1 MRLRTI
7 DIFGFKSFPHRTRVE
22 FGPGVSAV
30 VGPNGCGKSN
40 VADAFRWALGEQS
53 AKALRGDVME
63 DLIFNGTADTPPL
76 SMAEVSITFGDVSGY
91 LPVDGD
97 ELVVTRRM
105 YRSGESHYFVNRQP
119 VRLKD
124 VRDLFADTGLGKASY
139 AVVEQGMVESIVKA
153 KADERRAFFEEAAGI
168 RGYRVKRAEAMRKL
182 EDVEANMERVDDLYA
197 EYKRRARALKRQAGA
212 ARRYQ
217 GLVDRLRELDVAF
230 AKRDYVAKAEEKRTA
245 LVGRDECAAA
255 NREAKGRA
263 AAAAAEVSR
272 LDAQVAAGELEL
284 ERKEKDL
291 LERQRGLNEAEAAK
305 QLAEERRRG
314 VGQEVERLA
323 EERDQLVAKLRGA
336 GEEGEQLAA
345 ELERAQRQIAD
356 GEGRKARA
364 AQELATARSREAE
377 LSGVLEAARGE
388 QLARLHDRT
397 QLANLHATAAA
408 ARKSLSQELR
418 RLRAEAGRQA
428 SLFDENYASLNNISA
443 ELESLGREWAECR
456 DAGRE
461 LANSEERL
469 AGEHAAAEAAAAEL
483 GSEREKAQSR
493 LQSLEE
499 LARGFESFGGGVAAL
514 LEGGAPYGIAG
525 VLADVLAV
533 REGYEAAVERAL
545 GYAAAAVMAEDLATA
560 ATYGLRLKDSGAG
573 RAAFVVPGEGRAAAA
588 DLPVVEG
595 VKGWAS
601 DFVAAEGPY
610 AGAVQGLLAGVVVV
624 DDLAALEAVSEVSPG
639 TPAVTVAGDW
649 WDGRATLLAGA
660 PVEVGATILGRRA
673 EIERLAAAVADLD
686 SRLEAARREAARLG
700 AAREELVRR
709 KQENAARLARLD
721 AARGNVEGALAR
733 ARDEGRVLEENR
745 GVLVAEIGQ
754 VEARLAEAFGDEE
767 RLGGQLDATARA
779 CEEAGEAVEKTEGQ
793 LRAVRGGVAE
803 NEKEAAAA
811 REEVATLRE
820 KSRGLASERGRLEQL
835 KEEGG
840 ARLEALA
847 AASER
852 KAAEA
857 AELAAEVEE
866 CDAEIVERAAAFSNV
881 ERAVEEARLIRTE
894 LVGRRREAEEA
905 RATGEAAAVEVA
917 DAVKEREIEVA
928 SLVGELSAL
937 EEAVAA
943 KHTVRLSA
951 LAADEYELEGD
962 VSAAEVE
969 REELAKR
976 LGKMGEINFLA
987 AREYDELAATLAELE
1002 EQRADLAR
1010 ARADLDEGI
1019 ARIDAH
1025 SREKFVATFELVR
1038 EEFQRIF
1045 REAFGGGQADLKLQ
1059 AGADPL
1065 DAGIYV
1071 YAQPPGKKMEH
1082 LSLLSGGEKA
1092 LAAIALIFALF
1103 NARPAPFA
1111 ILDEVDAP
1119 LDENNIGRFLKI
1131 LARYRD
1137 AVQFMVITHARRTME
1152 ESDAIYGVTMERRG
1166 ISKVLSLKMQEV
1178 PLEFMEVA
1186 AATPP
1191 G

>member
-1 MRLRTI
+1 MRLRTL

-22 FGPGVSAV
+22 FGAGVSAV

-63 DLIFNGTADTPPL
+63 DLVFNGTADTPAL
-76 SMAEVSITFGDVSGY
+76 SMAEVSITFADVSGY
-91 LPVDGD
+91 VPTDGD

-105 YRSGESHYFVNRQP
+105 YRSGESHYFINRRP

-139 AVVEQGMVESIVKA
+139 AVVEQGMVEAIVKA

-168 RGYRVKRAEAMRKL
+168 RGYRAKRAEAMRKL

-230 AKRDYVAKAEEKRTA
+230 AKRGYVAKAEERRTA
-245 LVGRDECAAA
+245 LAGRDECAAA

-272 LDAQVAAGELEL
+272 LDAEVAAGELEL

-291 LERQRGLNEAEAAK
+291 LERQRGMNEAEAAK
-305 QLAEERRRG
+305 QLAEERRRA
-314 VGQEVERLA
+314 VDQDVARLG

-336 GEEGEQLAA
+336 GEEGERLAA
-345 ELERAQRQIAD
+345 ELERARRQIAD
-356 GEGRKARA
+356 GEERKARA
-364 AQELATARSREAE
+364 AAELAAARSREAE
-377 LSGVLEAARGE
+377 LSNAVEATRAE
-388 QLARLHDRT
+388 QLARLHDRA

-408 ARKSLSQELR
+408 TRKSLAQELR
-418 RLRAEAGRQA
+418 RLRDEAGRQA
-428 SLFDENYASLNNISA
+428 SLFDENYSSLNRISA

-456 DAGRE
+456 DGAEE
-461 LANSEERL
+461 LAASEERL
-469 AGEHAAAEAAAAEL
+469 AREYAAAEAAAAEL

-499 LARGFESFGGGVAAL
+499 LARGFESFGAGAAAL
-514 LEGGAPYGIAG
+514 LEQGAPSGVAG
-525 VLADVLAV
+525 VLADAVAV

-545 GYAAAAVMAEDLATA
+545 GCAAAALLAEDLATA
-560 ATYGLRLKDSGAG
+560 AAYGRRLKDSGAG

-601 DFVAAEGPY
+601 DFVAAQGPH
-610 AGAVQGLLAGVVVV
+610 ADAVKGLLAGVVVV
-624 DDLAALEAVSEVSPG
+624 GDLAALEAVSEVSPG
-639 TPAVTVAGDW
+639 TPAVTVDGDW

-660 PVEVGATILGRRA
+660 VEEVGATILGRRA
-673 EIERLAAAVADLD
+673 EIEKLGAAAADLD
-686 SRLEAARREAARLG
+686 SRLEAARREVARLR

-709 KQENAARLARLD
+709 KQENAARLARLE
-721 AARGNVEGALAR
+721 AARGSAEGGLAR
-733 ARDEGRVLEENR
+733 ARDEGRVLEKNR
-745 GVLVAEIGQ
+745 GVLAAEIGQ

-767 RLGGQLDATARA
+767 RLGGQLDATSRA
-779 CEEAGEAVEKTEGQ
+779 CEETGDAVAGIEEQ
-793 LRAVRGGVAE
+793 LRAVRGGVVE
-803 NEKEAAAA
+803 NEKVAASA
-811 REEVATLRE
+811 REEVAALRE
-820 KSRGLASERGRLEQL
+820 KSRGLAGERERLEQL

-847 AASER
+847 AASAR

-857 AELAAEVEE
+857 AELAGEVEE
-866 CDAEIVERAAAFSNV
+866 CGAEIAERAAAFHNA
-881 ERAVEEARLIRTE
+881 ERGVEEARLIRAE
-894 LVGRRREAEEA
+894 LIGRRREAEEA
-905 RATGEAAAVEVA
+905 RAAGEGAAAEVA
-917 DAVKEREIEVA
+917 DALKEREVEVA

-937 EEAVAA
+937 EEAAAA
-943 KHTVRLSA
+943 KHDVRLSA

-962 VSAAEVE
+962 VSAAEAE

-987 AREYDELAATLAELE
+987 AREYDELAATLTELE

-1010 ARADLDEGI
+1010 ARADLDESI

-1025 SREKFVATFELVR
+1025 SREKFAATFEVVR

-1045 REAFGGGQADLKLQ
+1045 REAFEGGQADLKLQ
-1059 AGADPL
+1059 PGVDPL
-1065 DAGIYV
+1065 DGGIYV

-1119 LDENNIGRFLKI
+1119 LDENNINRFLKI
-1131 LARYRD
+1131 LGQYRD
-1137 AVQFMVITHARRTME
+1137 SVQFMVVTHARRTME
-1152 ESDAIYGVTMERRG
+1152 ASDAIYGVTMERRG
-1166 ISKVLSLKMQEV
+1166 ISKILSLKLHEV
-1178 PLEFMEVA
+1178 PEEFMEVA

-1191 G
+1191 A

>member
-1 MRLRTI
+1 
-7 DIFGFKSFPHRTRVE
+7 
-22 FGPGVSAV
+22 
-30 VGPNGCGKSN
+30 
-40 VADAFRWALGEQS
+40 
-53 AKALRGDVME
+53 
-63 DLIFNGTADTPPL
+63 
-76 SMAEVSITFGDVSGY
+76 
-91 LPVDGD
+91 
-97 ELVVTRRM
+97 
-105 YRSGESHYFVNRQP
+105 
-119 VRLKD
+119 
-124 VRDLFADTGLGKASY
+124 
-139 AVVEQGMVESIVKA
+139 
-153 KADERRAFFEEAAGI
+153 
-168 RGYRVKRAEAMRKL
+168 
-182 EDVEANMERVDDLYA
+182 
-197 EYKRRARALKRQAGA
+197 
-212 ARRYQ
+212 
-217 GLVDRLRELDVAF
+217 
-230 AKRDYVAKAEEKRTA
+230 
-245 LVGRDECAAA
+245 
-255 NREAKGRA
+255 
-263 AAAAAEVSR
+263 
-272 LDAQVAAGELEL
+272 
-284 ERKEKDL
+284 
-291 LERQRGLNEAEAAK
+291 
-305 QLAEERRRG
+305 
-314 VGQEVERLA
+314 
-323 EERDQLVAKLRGA
+323 
-336 GEEGEQLAA
+336 
-345 ELERAQRQIAD
+345 
-356 GEGRKARA
+356 
-364 AQELATARSREAE
+364 
-377 LSGVLEAARGE
+377 
-388 QLARLHDRT
+388 
-397 QLANLHATAAA
+397 
-408 ARKSLSQELR
+408 
-418 RLRAEAGRQA
+418 
-428 SLFDENYASLNNISA
+428 
-443 ELESLGREWAECR
+443 
-456 DAGRE
+456 
-461 LANSEERL
+461 
-469 AGEHAAAEAAAAEL
+469 
-483 GSEREKAQSR
+483 
-493 LQSLEE
+493 
-499 LARGFESFGGGVAAL
+499 
-514 LEGGAPYGIAG
+514 
-525 VLADVLAV
+525 
-533 REGYEAAVERAL
+533 
-545 GYAAAAVMAEDLATA
+545 
-560 ATYGLRLKDSGAG
+560 
-573 RAAFVVPGEGRAAAA
+573 
-588 DLPVVEG
+588 
-595 VKGWAS
+595 
-601 DFVAAEGPY
+601 
-610 AGAVQGLLAGVVVV
+610 
-624 DDLAALEAVSEVSPG
+624 
-639 TPAVTVAGDW
+639 
-649 WDGRATLLAGA
+649 
-660 PVEVGATILGRRA
+660 
-673 EIERLAAAVADLD
+673 
-686 SRLEAARREAARLG
+686 
-700 AAREELVRR
+700 
-709 KQENAARLARLD
+709 LD

-733 ARDEGRVLEENR
+733 ARDEGRVLEESR
-745 GVLVAEIGQ
+745 GVMVTEMGQ

-793 LRAVRGGVAE
+793 LRAVRGGVVE
-803 NEKEAAAA
+803 NEKAAAAA
-811 REEVATLRE
+811 REEVATLSE

-847 AASER
+847 AASKG

-866 CDAEIVERAAAFSNV
+866 CDAEIAERAAAFSNV

-1131 LARYRD
+1131 LAQYRD
-1137 AVQFMVITHARRTME
+1137 AVQFLVITHARRTME

-1191 G
+1191 D

>member
-1 MRLRTI
+1 MRLKTL
-7 DIFGFKSFPHRTRVE
+7 DIFGFKSFPHRTRVD

-63 DLIFNGTADTPPL
+63 DLIFNGTADTPAL
-76 SMAEVSITFGDVSGY
+76 SMAEVSLTFSDVSGY
-91 LPVDGD
+91 LPTDGD

-105 YRSGESHYFVNRQP
+105 YRSGESHYFLNKQP

-139 AVVEQGMVESIVKA
+139 AVVEQGMVEAIVKA

-168 RGYRVKRAEAMRKL
+168 RGYRTKRAEAMRKL
-182 EDVEANMERVDDLYA
+182 GDVEANMERVDDLYA

-230 AKRDYVAKAEEKRTA
+230 AKRDYVAKAEEKRAA
-245 LVGRDECAAA
+245 LAGRDECAAA

-263 AAAAAEVSR
+263 TAAAAEVSR
-272 LDAQVAAGELEL
+272 LDAEVAAGELEL
-284 ERKEKDL
+284 ERKDKDL
-291 LERQRGLNEAEAAK
+291 LERQRGMNEAEAAK
-305 QLAEERRRG
+305 QLAEERRRA
-314 VGQEVERLA
+314 VDQDVARLA
-323 EERDQLVAKLRGA
+323 GERDQLAAKLRGA
-336 GEEGEQLAA
+336 GDEGERLAA
-345 ELERAQRQIAD
+345 ELERARRQIAD
-356 GEGRKARA
+356 DEERKERA
-364 AQELATARSREAE
+364 AAELANARSREGE
-377 LSGVLEAARGE
+377 LSGALEAARGE

-408 ARKSLSQELR
+408 TRKSLAQELR
-418 RLRAEAGRQA
+418 RLRDEAGRQA
-428 SLFDENYASLNNISA
+428 SLFDDNYESLNNISA

-456 DAGRE
+456 DGAE
-461 LANSEERL
+461 DLAATEERL
-469 AGEHAAAEAAAAEL
+469 AREHAAAEAAAAEL

-499 LARGFESFGGGVAAL
+499 LAQRFESFGAGVAKL
-514 LEGGAPYGIAG
+514 LEEGAPSGISG
-525 VLADVLAV
+525 VLADVVAV
-533 REGYEAAVERAL
+533 RDGYEAAVERAL
-545 GYAAAAVMAEDLATA
+545 GYAAGAVLADDLATA
-560 ATYGLRLKDSGAG
+560 TAYGRRLKDSAAG
-573 RAAFVVPGEGRAAAA
+573 RAAFVVPREGRAAVA

-601 DFVAAEGPY
+601 DFVAVEGPY
-610 AGAVQGLLAGVVVV
+610 ADAVKGLLAGVVVV

-639 TPAVTVAGDW
+639 MPAVTVAGDW
-649 WDGRATLLAGA
+649 WDGRATLLAGSA
-660 PVEVGATILGRRA
+660 EEVGATILGRRA
-673 EIERLAAAVADLD
+673 EIDRLAAAVADLARRVEAARREVARLRAAREELIRRKQENTARLA
-686 SRLEAARREAARLG
+686 RLEAARG
-700 AAREELVRR
+700 S
-709 KQENAARLARLD
+709 
-721 AARGNVEGALAR
+721 VEGALAR
-733 ARDEGRVLEENR
+733 ARDEGRALEENR

-767 RLGGQLDATARA
+767 RQGGQLDATSRA
-779 CEEAGEAVEKTEGQ
+779 CEEAGEAVQRIEEQ
-793 LRAVRGGVAE
+793 LRAVRSGVVE
-803 NEKEAAAA
+803 NEKAAAEA
-811 REEVATLRE
+811 REEVAALRE
-820 KSRGLASERGRLEQL
+820 KSRGLAAERERLEQL
-835 KEEGG
+835 KEEGA

-857 AELAAEVEE
+857 GELAAEVEE
-866 CDAEIVERAAAFSNV
+866 CDAEITERAAAFHNT
-881 ERAVEEARLIRTE
+881 ERAVEEARLIRAE
-894 LVGRRREAEEA
+894 LIGRRREAEEA
-905 RATGEAAAVEVA
+905 RAAGEGAAVEVA
-917 DAVKEREIEVA
+917 DALKEKEIEVA

-937 EEAVAA
+937 EEVVAA
-943 KHTVRLSA
+943 KHNVRLST
-951 LAADEYELEGD
+951 LGADEYEPGED
-962 VSAAEVE
+962 VAAAEIE
-969 REELAKR
+969 REDLAKR
-976 LGKMGEINFLA
+976 LGKMGQINFLA
-987 AREYDELAATLAELE
+987 AREYDELAATLGELE

-1010 ARADLDEGI
+1010 ARADLDEAI

-1059 AGADPL
+1059 TGADPL
-1065 DAGIYV
+1065 DAGINV

-1119 LDENNIGRFLKI
+1119 LDENNIGRFLKV
-1131 LARYRD
+1131 LERYRD
-1137 AVQFMVITHARRTME
+1137 VVQFMVITHARCTME
-1152 ESDAIYGVTMERRG
+1152 SSDAIYGVTMERRG

-1191 G
+1191 A